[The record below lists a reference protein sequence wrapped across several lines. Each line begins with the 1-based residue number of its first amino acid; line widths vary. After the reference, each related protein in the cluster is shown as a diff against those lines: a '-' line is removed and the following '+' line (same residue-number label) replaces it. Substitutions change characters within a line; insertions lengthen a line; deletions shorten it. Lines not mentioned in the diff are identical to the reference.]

1 MDKDQ
6 FSGED
11 RQVQYEEVLSF
22 LYDNP
27 IKESLQREDGSS
39 SVWMHRSVEREKQ
52 RTALREAEDRYRHEL
67 MDEEEHQ
74 LLGDWIRRLRR
85 ELGLV

>member
-27 IKESLQREDGSS
+27 IKVGLQREDSS
-39 SVWMHRSVEREKQ
+39 WSVWMDRAVEREKQ

-67 MDEEEHQ
+67 MNEEEHQ
-74 LLGDWIRRLRR
+74 LLGDRIRRLRR
-85 ELGLV
+85 ELRLI